1 MRVSP
6 RSHRTALVGCA
17 LAGSLLLAACSGTGT
32 GTSTGAESS
41 LAMDAQGA
49 PAVAGATSPD
59 LAKSAVSN
67 NQLQI
72 VRTASLA
79 LTADDITKA
88 AMQLKALFVREH
100 GAVTSEDSQMAQ
112 DSAQSTISGQ
122 VPAASLDAFLT
133 SASALGTV
141 VSLSTSA
148 YDVTSQK
155 VDLDARI
162 SSLTASIDRLR
173 QLMSNAAN
181 VSDLLAAEG
190 QLASRQADLDSLTSQ
205 RSYLAQQVDMSMVS
219 VTINHP
225 TTANLALPIAGAA
238 LVLLILLGTTGA
250 VVGLVVSRT
259 YRRRQRSSS
268 PTA

>member
-1 MRVSP
+1 MINGIHVRRV
-6 RSHRTALVGCA
+6 AVMGLA
-17 LAGSLLLAACSGTGT
+17 LAITVALTSCSSAGSETSGMTAG
-32 GTSTGAESS
+32 
-41 LAMDAQGA
+41 DAPNSMVGSA
-49 PAVAGATSPD
+49 PDAVPGV
-59 LAKSAVSN
+59 AKSVDT
-67 NQLQI
+67 QLQPQM
-72 VRTASLA
+72 VRSASLT
-79 LTADDITKA
+79 LTTDDVSAGVLSI
-88 AMQLKALFVREH
+88 KALFVREH

-112 DSAQSTISGQ
+112 DSAQSTISGH

-219 VTINHP
+219 VTITHP

-259 YRRRQRSSS
+259 YRRRQRSLS